1 MLEKKSKKQEIRN
14 TALMQLLDSQEKY
27 NLKLDDTIAIMADLL
42 FGGVDTVILNL
53 YKNLLFYFKIF
64 FYTDINFLTLF
75 SL

>member
-1 MLEKKSKKQEIRN
+1 
-14 TALMQLLDSQEKY
+14 MQLLDSQEKY

-53 YKNLLFYFKIF
+53 YKNLLFYFKIL